1 MKSQTLDRLARGAF
15 IASLV
20 VIASVYGVVSSWWGW
35 FPAPQIGEAHRTFVD
50 LRQNWRN
57 DIGLEPTRHLVPPNG
72 PSAGNPDRGYERRTG
87 TERAPGYILI
97 AGLSDDQD
105 TSVFAVRLMDAEG
118 NEVHRWP
125 INYENFD
132 PDTPPQNVMLHGM
145 EVFEDGSLVV
155 TFDVGNAI
163 ARVDQCG
170 ETMWSVRGGFH
181 HSISRDG
188 AGGIWTWLGEDMVRL
203 DAATG
208 EQTFGMN
215 LREDVIAA
223 DDGDQR
229 AIFDIRVRMPD
240 EADGNISYLN
250 DPFHPNDVEMLR
262 PSMADAFPMFEAGDL
277 MFSLREP
284 NLVAV
289 VDPETGVLKWWRHGP
304 WFKQHDP
311 DFEPDGT
318 ITVFDNATVFDH
330 ATGPKRSRILR
341 TDPQDD
347 SVTMDFTGSAEE
359 PFYTWRRGKHQ
370 TLPNGNMLLTEAEH
384 GRLLEVSP
392 AGEVIW
398 THDMVWDAES
408 NLIVTE
414 ARHVPEDF
422 FTAGVPSCETE
433 VASQ

>member
-1 MKSQTLDRLARGAF
+1 MKLPSSDSFARGFF
-15 IASLV
+15 IVSFAL
-20 VIASVYGVVSSWWGW
+20 IAMVYGIVSSWWGW
-35 FPAPQIGEAHRTFVD
+35 FPAPQIGEAHRTYLDVS
-50 LRQNWRN
+50 QNWRN
-57 DIGLEPTRHLVPPNG
+57 DIGLEPTRHLVAPNDTG
-72 PSAGNPDRGYERRTG
+72 TPEPDRGFEQRPG
-87 TERAPGYILI
+87 TERMPGYVLI

-105 TSVFAVRLMDAEG
+105 TSVFAVRLMDANG
-118 NEVHRWP
+118 DEVHRWP

-145 EVFEDGSLVV
+145 EVFEDGSVVV

-170 ETMWSVRGGFH
+170 QTMWSVRGGFH
-181 HSISRDG
+181 HSITRDG
-188 AGGIWTWLGEDMVRL
+188 AGGIWTWYGEDMVRL

-208 EQTFGMN
+208 DKTFSLN
-215 LREDVIAA
+215 LRNDIVAA
-223 DDGDQR
+223 RDGDQR

-240 EADGNISYLN
+240 TAEEQITYLH

-262 PSMADAFPMFEAGDL
+262 PDMADAFPMFEAGDL

-289 VDPETGVLKWWRHGP
+289 VDPQTGILKWWQHGP

-318 ITVFDNATVFDH
+318 ITVFDNATG
-330 ATGPKRSRILR
+330 AMQSRILR
-341 TDPQDD
+341 IDPRDRR
-347 SVTMDFTGSAEE
+347 VTVDFAGTEDE

-370 TLPNGNMLLTEAEH
+370 TLPNGNLLLTEAEH
-384 GRLLEVSP
+384 GRLLEVSGD
-392 AGEVIW
+392 GEVVW
-398 THDMVWDAES
+398 THDMVWDEDS

-414 ARHVPEDF
+414 ARHVSEDF
-422 FTAGVPSCETE
+422 FTNGLPSCNETI
-433 VASQ
+433 ALGR